1 MGYCILRNTGTH
13 TRHLEMQIIN
23 YYKLLCYLI
32 FHAYLLGN
40 NGAQSCG
47 SPTVGIQFDLYIH
60 VFCVLVPCT
69 WMDTSN
75 SLLFEN
81 LIDYTFHFSLF
92 NIIAV
97 FKGLIQTSHD

>member
-1 MGYCILRNTGTH
+1 MKPGTH
-13 TRHLEMQIIN
+13 TRHLELQIIN
-23 YYKLLCYLI
+23 YCVNLI

-47 SPTVGIQFDLYIH
+47 FPTVGIQFDLYTH
-60 VFCVLVPCT
+60 AFCVLVTCT

-81 LIDYTFHFSLF
+81 LIDYTFHFL
-92 NIIAV
+92 
-97 FKGLIQTSHD
+97 T